1 MPRIRFGVHL
11 WIRGMLVSVFSG
23 FIMEIP
29 LVLTFSAF
37 GMELDEVY
45 ATPTPQEKLRGEAEL
60 PQHLQKPEV
69 RLR

>member
-1 MPRIRFGVHL
+1 MSGMPGILVGVYL
-11 WIRGMLVSVFSG
+11 WIRGMIVSGFSG

-45 ATPTPQEKLRGEAEL
+45 ATPTP
-60 PQHLQKPEV
+60 
-69 RLR
+69 